1 MMLETADPRAA
12 LDDPDVAVRA
22 AAARDLA
29 RIGDLGDVALLLD
42 RAILDRSPS
51 VRLYTAAA
59 TAAVLRRARR
69 SGPLKR
75 SVADQVLDALRRF
88 DPQGN
93 PSVLLA
99 IGAVGPAVRGRLG
112 RLLKDPH
119 SDVRRAA
126 VAALRAEA
134 LSPLSIGDKGLEKDL
149 AKWASGSL
157 PMEAKLDLGRLLG
170 EAGHPDGEALLLQLS
185 AVVRDAEGVLGEA
198 RRRIAARRD
207 RGAYGGVWRRQEPEV
222 LSPPDDE
229 ADVPWVGLT
238 AEEWFAEG
246 SRTPLKWR
254 NDGIPVGPEGPA
266 RLLFVGTPGQE
277 THAALQ
283 TAEATRFACVAR
295 PLAAWVERCID
306 ELRGVEPLC
315 RTLVTRLGEGD
326 APVPPKV
333 RTLLRWR
340 GGDGAGAGEELDAAL
355 SGKKPKPELYWW
367 RANVA
372 LSEGDLDLAR
382 EHLERYLAKAPKKDR
397 FRAAADRLRG
407 SLNP

>member
-1 MMLETADPRAA
+1 MLETADPRAA
-12 LDDPDVAVRA
+12 LDDSDVAVRA
-22 AAARDLA
+22 AGARDLA
-29 RIGDLGDVALLLD
+29 RVGDLGDVAMLLD
-42 RAILDRSPS
+42 RATLDRSPS

-75 SVADQVLDALRRF
+75 AVADQVLDALRRF

-99 IGAVGPAVRGRLG
+99 IGAVGPSVRGRLG

-119 SDVRRAA
+119 SDVRQAA

-170 EAGHPDGEALLLQLS
+170 EAGHPDGESLLLQMS
-185 AVVRDAEGVLGEA
+185 AVVRDTEGVLDEA
-198 RRRIAARRD
+198 RRRITARHQRD
-207 RGAYGGVWRRQEPEV
+207 TYGGVWRRQEPEV
-222 LSPPDDE
+222 LSPPDDD

-238 AEEWFAEG
+238 AEEWFADG
-246 SRTPLKWR
+246 SRKPLKWPK
-254 NDGIPVGPEGPA
+254 DGVPVGPEGPA

-283 TAEATRFACVAR
+283 TADATRFGCVGK
-295 PLAAWVERCID
+295 PLAAWVERSID

-315 RTLVTRLGEGD
+315 RTLLTRLGDVES
-326 APVPPKV
+326 ASAPKV

-340 GGDGAGAGEELDAAL
+340 GGDGAAAGAELDALL
-355 SGKKPKPELYWW
+355 SGKKPKAELHWW

-382 EHLERYLAKAPKKDR
+382 EHVERYLAKSPKKGR
-397 FRAAADRLRG
+397 FRAAADLLRG